1 MCKNT
6 CVDWDGLRVFLAV
19 ARAGRISVAAR
30 KLGVEHTTVS
40 RRLAALEAAIG
51 APLFHRTAA
60 GYLPTPLGQEILPTA
75 ENIER
80 SAEGIGLRARESTGR
95 ISGRVRLAV
104 APEFAS
110 HWLVPHLPAFRASH
124 PELDLQILVGTR
136 ERDLS
141 RGEAELAVQSPR
153 PRQGGLVAVRIGRTT
168 TVLYASKNLT
178 RRARMRIERTEDLHE
193 VPLLAFTSHFQ
204 LLQGAAWFQPVLA
217 SARVVL
223 ETNSTHALLAA
234 AHASLGVAVL
244 PRFVG
249 RTDDTL
255 VAISAPVAELDVWL
269 VTHPEFRR
277 DPRVRVAADFLKRV
291 ATGPSG
297 LA

>member
-1 MCKNT
+1 VCKNT
-6 CVDWDGLRVFLAV
+6 QVDWDGLRVFLAV

-40 RRLAALEAAIG
+40 RRLAALEIALG

-60 GYLPTPLGQEILPTA
+60 GYLPTPLGQEILSTA

-80 SAEGIGLRARESTGR
+80 AAEGIGVRARESTGR

-110 HWLVPHLPAFRASH
+110 HWLVPHLPGFRARH
-124 PELDLQILVGTR
+124 PDLDLQILVGTR
-136 ERDLS
+136 QRDLS

-168 TVLYASKNLT
+168 TLLYASKNLL
-178 RRARMRIERTEDLHE
+178 RGARMRVERAEDMGDL
-193 VPLLAFTSHFQ
+193 PLLAYTAHFQ

-234 AHASLGVAVL
+234 ANASLGVAVL
-244 PRFVG
+244 PRFVA
-249 RTDDTL
+249 RTEEVL
-255 VAISAPVAELDVWL
+255 IAVSAPVAEQDVWL

-291 ATGPSG
+291 ATGPLG
-297 LA
+297 LC